1 MAVNVTVSG
10 VELHDAKLEGATES
24 AMFTVLSWVTRMT
37 FVVLGLHV
45 NESMALPWPAVAA
58 NVMVSGFVAH
68 VDLGAPVWTNPTAM

>member
-1 MAVNVTVSG
+1 VTVSG
-10 VELHDAKLEGATES
+10 VKLHDAKLEGATVS
-24 AMFTVLSWVTRMT
+24 AMFTVLAWATSMM

-45 NESMALPWPAVAA
+45 NESKALPWPAVAA

>member
-1 MAVNVTVSG
+1 MTVSG

>member
-1 MAVNVTVSG
+1 MAVNLTVSG